1 MGELSG
7 RSQAQI
13 KTGENGPR
21 WEVSIG
27 AIELSDPD
35 GFSRLKNASVAY
47 DAASGTSE
55 ASITTDLAMAD
66 LIGAPVRVSLG
77 YGDATA
83 SATASATAPAT
94 ATYFDGN
101 LGPVED
107 DFWGLEH
114 TGTAYGPFKLM
125 AGQIFGEQVDY
136 RGWSIGDFFLDLHK
150 RAGYRADSITVQ
162 GGRNFTLQGTDVI
175 FPLETYLADAARSVA
190 DSAGFVFTDL
200 PDNRRLVMEAPRI
213 GATGRTKAVY
223 DPGTYPVGG
232 FTARSETRRQYGS
245 VVVFRRGEG
254 GAMDFEPV
262 AVPVHTEGR
271 YKPKRLRAYV
281 IPEFVGDVRDAEKEA
296 NRMARLLEM
305 GLYSCELT
313 GIGANPDVKPFD
325 TVETEAVEWYDRGG
339 RAPEPYETLYRWIVG
354 GQISATIDENG
365 MLMGLSGE
373 GVRVYSRPMRRE
385 RFVTDR
391 RRSPYVV
398 TG

>member
-1 MGELSG
+1 MSDLGR

-13 KTGENGPR
+13 KTGENRPR
-21 WEVSIG
+21 WEIRIG

-35 GFSRLKNASVAY
+35 GLSRLKSASVTY

-55 ASITTDLAMAD
+55 ASITTDLEMAD

-77 YGDATA
+77 YGDTL
-83 SATASATAPAT
+83 

-114 TGTAYGPFKLM
+114 TGSAYGPFKLM

-150 RAGYRADSITVQ
+150 RAGYRADSITIQ

-262 AVPVHTEGR
+262 TVPVHTEGR

-313 GIGANPDVKPFD
+313 GIGANPDLKSYD
-325 TVETEAVEWYDRGG
+325 TIETEAVEWYDRGG
-339 RAPEPYETLYRWIVG
+339 RAPEPYEVLYRWIVG
-354 GQISATIDENG
+354 GQIKPTIDENG

-373 GVRVYSRPMRRE
+373 GVRVYSRAMRRE

-398 TG
+398 AG